1 MRINS
6 SYGIN
11 ALLLRKE
18 LEHITAHPDQWR
30 QGVWIGLSQTSSCG
44 TVACL
49 AGNTVLHAGWQ
60 PSTRYGEL
68 YLLDTLPSSGP
79 QFEFVRRDDRVAE
92 VRAAAREEL
101 NLLPWEAT
109 LLFDGSA
116 SLVGLW
122 IIASLLTEGEVEVPE
137 SIVRRADEGQRTYAS
152 EVQRFTDVVTAVRK
166 LHGG

>member
-1 MRINS
+1 MR
-6 SYGIN
+6 IN

-60 PSTRYGEL
+60 PSTRYGEP
-68 YLLDTLPSSGP
+68 YLLDTLPP
-79 QFEFVRRDDRVAE
+79 TVQFEFVARDDRVAE

-101 NLLPWEAT
+101 GLLPWEAT
-109 LLFDGSA
+109 LLFDGSQ

-122 IIASLLTEGEVEVPE
+122 IVASLLTDGEVEVPE
-137 SIVRRADEGQRTYAS
+137 SIVRRADEGRHTYAW
-152 EVQRFTDVVTAVRK
+152 EVQHFTDVVTSVRE